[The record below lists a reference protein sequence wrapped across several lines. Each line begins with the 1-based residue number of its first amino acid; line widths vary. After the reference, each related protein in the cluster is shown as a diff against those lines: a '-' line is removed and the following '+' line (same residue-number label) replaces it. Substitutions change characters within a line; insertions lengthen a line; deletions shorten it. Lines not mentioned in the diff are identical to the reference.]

1 MDKEK
6 IGALAHLMRRAGFGA
21 TPKEMEALQAGRY
34 EDTVEDLLAPERFPG
49 TDEDLLNRYL
59 PYFRQAPNH
68 RVSAAL
74 WLYRMVN
81 TERPLEEKMA
91 LFWHGL
97 FATGGSKVIIGQ
109 VMTQQIRTFR
119 RHALGDFRMLL
130 VELSRDPAMVFWLDN
145 WENHRAAPN
154 ENFGR
159 ELLELFSMGV
169 GNYTEEDVRS
179 AARAFTGWTFAR
191 TLPVQPYYFGLP
203 RFEYDDRDHDDEEKD
218 FLGEKGRFNG
228 EDIIDLILRQPATA
242 WFLARHLYGFFVA
255 DEVPVSK
262 WPTEPPRDPDAV
274 RVLADALVESGYQ
287 MKPVLRTLFNSE
299 FFKEA
304 RFAKVKSPVELMV
317 GILRLVGD
325 YGEPDDTLRDEVVA
339 LCEAMGQELLNPP
352 SVEGW
357 HTGEEWI
364 NSGALVE
371 RVNLAVGKVRDSSK
385 PGVGSIVD
393 SVLGGG
399 GAVSPETIVDRC
411 LELLGPMEVSEST
424 RNSLAESVSS
434 SKGNGAHSHGGDGT
448 AEETVARALSLIVST
463 REYQFG

>member
-1 MDKEK
+1 MGGENVE
-6 IGALAHLMRRAGFGA
+6 AFAHLMRRAGFGA
-21 TPKEMEALQAGRY
+21 TREELEAPQANSF
-34 EDTVEDLLAPERFPG
+34 EATVEDLLHPERFSA
-49 TDEDLLNRYL
+49 TAEDLFNRYL

-74 WLYRMVN
+74 WLYRMIH

-109 VMTQQIRTFR
+109 VMTQQIETFR
-119 RHALGDFRMLL
+119 RHALGDLRTLL
-130 VELSRDPAMVFWLDN
+130 IELSRDPAMVFWLDN

-169 GNYTEEDVRS
+169 GNYTEDDVKS
-179 AARAFTGWTFAR
+179 STRAFTGWTFAR
-191 TLPVQPYYFGLP
+191 TPAVQPYYMGLP
-203 RFEYDDRDHDDEEKD
+203 RFEYNVHDHDDEEKE
-218 FLGEKGRFNG
+218 FVGETGRFNG
-228 EDIIDLILRQPATA
+228 EDVIDLVLRQPATSR
-242 WFLARHLYGFFVA
+242 FKARHLYSFFVA
-255 DEVPVSK
+255 DEAPVSM

-274 RVLADALVESGYQ
+274 RKLSDALVESGYQ
-287 MKPVLRTLFNSE
+287 MRPVLRTLLNSD
-299 FFKEA
+299 FFDRA

-325 YGEPDDTLRDEVVA
+325 YAEPDDTLRDEAVA

-371 RVNLAVGKVRDSSK
+371 RVNLAAGKVKDSSK
-385 PGVGSIVD
+385 PGVQTLVD
-393 SVLGGG
+393 RVLADG
-399 GAVSPETIVDRC
+399 GADSPEKVVDRC
-411 LELLGPMEVSEST
+411 LDLLGPMEVSKST
-424 RNSLAESVSS
+424 RSTLVEGVSGGANSPGSS
-434 SKGNGAHSHGGDGT
+434 GENGT
-448 AEETVARALSLIVST
+448 AEATVARALGLIVST